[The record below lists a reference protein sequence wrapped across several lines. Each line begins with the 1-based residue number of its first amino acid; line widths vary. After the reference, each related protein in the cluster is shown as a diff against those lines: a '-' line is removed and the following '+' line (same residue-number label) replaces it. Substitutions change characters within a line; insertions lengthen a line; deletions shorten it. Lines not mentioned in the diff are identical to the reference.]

1 MSEMTLRQLQ
11 DAILNIG
18 HTNNAIDKC
27 FYKLT
32 EEVGE
37 LAKAIRKDRRMAE
50 NGDIKG
56 TMEEELYDVLY
67 YTIYLANLYGID
79 LTQCA
84 MLKEKLNSEKYG
96 RKSIFEE

>member
-37 LAKAIRKDRRMAE
+37 LAKAIRKDRR
-50 NGDIKG
+50 
-56 TMEEELYDVLY
+56 
-67 YTIYLANLYGID
+67 IYLANLHGID